1 MIPHFHSKKNWGLQ
15 RLINL
20 YKAAQVMND
29 LAGIQILVPMTKLYS
44 HEWPMIVANFESLPK
59 WVYSLAGETFS
70 EEKFKLW
77 VE

>member
-1 MIPHFHSKKNWGLQ
+1 
-15 RLINL
+15 
-20 YKAAQVMND
+20 MND
-29 LAGIQILVPMTKLYS
+29 LAGIQILIPMTKLYS
-44 HEWPMIVANFESLPK
+44 HEWPMIVANFESLRK